1 MSLSE
6 EPTSSQS
13 NESISVDGEY
23 IESIQKKN
31 VERHETAVQEGIS
44 SSKSSIS
51 ESNQQ
56 RSPARVNWLSPPRSK
71 VSDRIKAFSSP
82 SRGANVWKNSPSR
95 LSTVPGRWGSGNSNV
110 SNGSSEKIHQTIM
123 TMTLYLLPPQ
133 SVFIRTHLP
142 VWVHIHQHQIHTI
155 VRL

>member
-31 VERHETAVQEGIS
+31 VERHKTAVQEGIS

-51 ESNQQ
+51 KSNQ
-56 RSPARVNWLSPPRSK
+56 
-71 VSDRIKAFSSP
+71 
-82 SRGANVWKNSPSR
+82 
-95 LSTVPGRWGSGNSNV
+95 
-110 SNGSSEKIHQTIM
+110 
-123 TMTLYLLPPQ
+123 
-133 SVFIRTHLP
+133 
-142 VWVHIHQHQIHTI
+142 
-155 VRL
+155 

>member
-1 MSLSE
+1 MRPVYREKEVSKVRVEDRKMSLSE
-6 EPTSSQS
+6 EPTTSQS
-13 NESISVDGEY
+13 NEFISVDGEY

-82 SRGANVWKNSPSR
+82 SWGANVWKNSPSR

-110 SNGSSEKIHQTIM
+110 SNGSSEKDSSNNYDDDS
-123 TMTLYLLPPQ
+123 L
-133 SVFIRTHLP
+133 SVTTP
-142 VWVHIHQHQIHTI
+142 
-155 VRL
+155 